1 MAGNLHAVT
10 TITYTN
16 QTIQTYTARIAMEH
30 ESIAF
35 SFFLIFSGAAVLA
48 SIALYTRQPLLVAY
62 IALGALLGPYG
73 FAFITNTDLLTDI
86 SKIGII
92 FLLFLLGLDM
102 QPKNMLLMLK
112 KATFVALTSS
122 TLFAGIGYGL
132 AALFGFN
139 QMECLVIGIAMMFS
153 STIIGIKLLPTTVLH
168 HRHTGELVV
177 GLLLLQDLIAIFV
190 LLVLYTNETGEA
202 SLNQYL
208 WAIASLPILIGVAF
222 VFVKYILLP
231 LIQRFDHFQE
241 YIFLIAI
248 GWCLGL
254 AELAEIMGLSSEI
267 GAFIAGVAVA
277 TSPIAQFIA
286 ISLKPLRDFF
296 LILFFFSIGAGLNLG
311 LLGDV
316 IVPAVLLAA
325 LVLAVKPVAFRFL
338 LARISETNTLAW
350 EIGFRL
356 GQISEFSLLIAY
368 IAASIALIGE
378 RASVLIQ
385 ATAILTFLA
394 SSYLVVFRYPTP
406 IGLSDDLRRD

>member
-1 MAGNLHAVT
+1 
-10 TITYTN
+10 
-16 QTIQTYTARIAMEH
+16 MEH
-30 ESIAF
+30 GTIAF

-62 IALGALLGPYG
+62 IALGAILGPFG
-73 FAFITNTDLLTDI
+73 FGFITNTDLLTDI

-102 QPKNMLLMLK
+102 QPKNMILMVK
-112 KATFVALTSS
+112 KATGVALLSS
-122 TLFAGIGYGL
+122 AIFAGTGYLL
-132 AALFGFN
+132 AQAFGFN
-139 QMECLVIGIAMMFS
+139 QMESLVIGIAMMFS

-168 HRHTGELVV
+168 HRYTGELVV

-190 LLVLYTNETGEA
+190 LLVLYNQTGEA
-202 SLNQYL
+202 SVMRYL
-208 WAIASLPILIGVAF
+208 WAIVSLPILVGVAI
-222 VFVKYILLP
+222 VFVKYVLLP
-231 LIQRFDHFQE
+231 LIQRFDRFQE

-254 AELAEIMGLSSEI
+254 AELAEVMGLSTEI
-267 GAFIAGVAVA
+267 GAFIAGIAVA

-296 LILFFFSIGAGLNLG
+296 LILFFFSIGASFNLG
-311 LLGDV
+311 LLSE
-316 IVPAVLLAA
+316 IIIPAVLLAA
-325 LVLAVKPVAFRFL
+325 LVLVIKPVTFRLL
-338 LARISETNTLAW
+338 LAKVSESNKLAW
-350 EIGFRL
+350 EVGFRL

-368 IAASIALIGE
+368 IATSIALISE

-406 IGLSDDLRRD
+406 IAVSDELRRD